1 MILKGATP
9 AAKRT
14 AQERRI
20 DLAKIVGTGI
30 GGYIQLSDVT
40 AYKGIR
46 ATPLAIA
53 IAAHYKIDL
62 AQVAGTGNRITKSD
76 VLKHEGKRS
85 SNMIPV
91 KGMRAVIARRMQ
103 ESLKNAPQYTNNGT
117 VCVYALK
124 DFLKSF
130 TEKCVAKTGVK
141 PTYSDLFIKA
151 AAMALRDNMMMNSSF
166 YETYIEIHES
176 VNVGLAVAL
185 DDGLIVPNIK
195 NADQKTLE
203 AITLER
209 KALVDKARAGRLL
222 PEDYTG
228 GTFTISNMGQY
239 PVDSFSPI
247 INLPESA
254 IMGIGTISDQ
264 VVPVDGNIGIRPMMG
279 YSVTSDHRHIDGAI
293 SGKFMKKWKEIL
305 ENPTCME

>member
-1 MILKGATP
+1 MIQNGATP
-9 AAKRT
+9 AARKA

-20 DLAKIVGTGI
+20 DLAKIAGTGI
-30 GGYIQLSDVT
+30 GGYIQLSDVMG
-40 AYKGIR
+40 YKGVR
-46 ATPLAIA
+46 ATPLAGSV
-53 IAAHYKIDL
+53 AAYYKIDL
-62 AQVAGTGNRITKSD
+62 ASVAGTGDKITKAD

-85 SNMIPV
+85 ANIIPV
-91 KGMRAVIARRMQ
+91 KGMRAVIAKRMQ
-103 ESLKNAPQYTNNGT
+103 ESLRNAPQYTNNGT

-130 TEKCVAKTGVK
+130 TEKCVARTGVK

-166 YETYIEIHES
+166 RDTYIEIHES
-176 VNVGLAVAL
+176 INVGLAVAL

-195 NADQKTLE
+195 NADQKSLE
-203 AITLER
+203 TITLER

-239 PVDSFSPI
+239 PVDNFTPI
-247 INLPESA
+247 INLPEAA
-254 IMGIGTISDQ
+254 ILGIGTITDQ
-264 VVPVDGNIGIRPMMG
+264 VVPVDGNIGIRPIMG
-279 YSVTSDHRHIDGAI
+279 YSVTSDHRHIDGVV
-293 SGKFMKKWKEIL
+293 SGKFMKRWKEIL